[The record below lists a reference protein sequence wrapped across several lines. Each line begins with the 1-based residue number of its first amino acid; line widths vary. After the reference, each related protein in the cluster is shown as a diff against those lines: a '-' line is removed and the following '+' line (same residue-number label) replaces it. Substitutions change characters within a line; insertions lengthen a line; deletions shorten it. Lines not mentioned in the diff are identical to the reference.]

1 MKKRG
6 VAAVLMT
13 FLAASSGAAQDAA
26 QGEETYLRYCATCHG
41 LDATGHGPMRSVLT
55 VQPVDLTRLS
65 AGNDGVFPLFRVVK
79 RIDGRDPLVSHGSPM
94 PVYGDYFEG
103 EDVALKTDEGQPILT
118 SAPVADLVAFIRS
131 RQVD

>member
-1 MKKRG
+1 MKERG

-26 QGEETYLRYCATCHG
+26 RGEETYLRYCATCHG

-55 VQPVDLTRLS
+55 VQPVDLTKLS

>member
-1 MKKRG
+1 MKTVG
-6 VAAVLMT
+6 AAAVLMT
-13 FLAASSGAAQDAA
+13 LFVTAPGWAQDAA
-26 QGEETYLRYCATCHG
+26 RGEETYLRYCATCHG

-65 AGNDGVFPLFRVVK
+65 AGNDGVFPLFRVVQ

-118 SAPVADLVAFIRS
+118 SAPVADLIAFIRS
-131 RQVD
+131 KQVD

>member
-1 MKKRG
+1 MKTVG
-6 VAAVLMT
+6 AATMLMILN
-13 FLAASSGAAQDAA
+13 LATPTHAQDAER
-26 QGEETYLRYCATCHG
+26 GEETYLRYCATCHG

-55 VQPVDLTRLS
+55 VQPVDLTQLS
-65 AGNDGVFPLFRVVK
+65 AGNGGVFPLFRVVK

-118 SAPVADLVAFIRS
+118 SAPVADLIAFIRS
-131 RQVD
+131 KQVD